1 MTALAIFVMGMGM
14 TALACYLLAVA
25 MLVPAL
31 ISAGVLPIAAHMF
44 LFYYGTLSFI
54 TPPVAIAA
62 FVAAGIADADAT
74 RTGVLAT
81 RLGIS
86 AFLLPWFFVTNPG
99 ILWVG
104 SAFDIAFDFAGIF
117 VSLMLLSSAL
127 TGVMFMEIGR
137 PVRALFA
144 VLGGLFVVPMPAEFN
159 YVLVPV
165 SICVVAAFW
174 LRGRRRSASAAG
186 VEETGPAV

>member
-1 MTALAIFVMGMGM
+1 MTAVAIFVMGMGM

-62 FVAAGIADADAT
+62 FVAAAT
-74 RTGVLAT
+74 RTGILAT

-104 SAFDIAFDFAGIF
+104 SAFDIAFDFVGIF
-117 VSLMLLSSAL
+117 VSLMLLSSAF
-127 TGVMFMEIGR
+127 TGVMFAEIGR

-144 VLGGLFVVPMPAEFN
+144 VLGGLFVVPLPTEFN

-165 SICVVAAFW
+165 SICVVVAFR

-186 VEETGPAV
+186 VEESGLMA